1 MQQIVSWLGL
11 VASITTAITAQVVA
25 INPRLGAWVMLSGA
39 VAAAAGGALTK
50 YAGAGTLPAALG
62 IVVAVAGVLAMAT
75 DVIPASFAAIIA
87 IVGTAAAAAG
97 KSLFGWES
105 PTVAAKQG
113 FPEEDSNW

>member
-1 MQQIVSWLGL
+1 MQKIVSWLGL
-11 VASITTAITAQVVA
+11 VAAITTAITAQVVT
-25 INPRLGAWVMLSGA
+25 INPRLGAWVMLAGA

-75 DVIPASFAAIIA
+75 DVIPTSFAAIIA

-97 KSLFGWES
+97 KSLFGWET

-113 FPEEDSNW
+113 FPEDSNW